1 MFSLII
7 PVYNEE
13 GLIDEL
19 ASRSV
24 KALESFTPNYE
35 ILFINDGSTD
45 STLQKLI
52 EVRNR
57 FSRIKIVDLSKNFG
71 HQAAFTAG
79 LEMATGNY
87 VAMMDGDLQD
97 PPELLAEM
105 YRLIKDEGFDIVSG
119 KRNGRKGKRLRI
131 TTNLFHAFFKKVAGM
146 DDMENSGNFS
156 VMNRAAVN
164 ALVSMKETIRY
175 LPGLRAFIGF
185 NQGYVEY
192 VREERVE
199 GEPKMTLGKLMVLGA
214 DAIFSFSKFPIKVC
228 LYLGT
233 IGAIV
238 MLSAMLLISRDAG
251 ISGDEAVH
259 YKHSEMVYNYF
270 STLGNDKSSLHTPKT
285 HLQYYGQASDNL
297 VTMLIHGFG
306 IEDIYGFRHFM
317 SSFFGWLAIL
327 VTALFAAWLA
337 GYGAAIWVLI
347 LFALSPT
354 FLGHVQNNLKD
365 IPFALAYISSIYYS
379 LKLVFSETKPTR
391 QTILLLI
398 LSIAFS
404 IGIRIGGVLV
414 VFYLGFFMFMKTV
427 LDWIS
432 NKKLNPEL
440 LKKQLIL
447 FVGIS
452 LAGYLLGLIIWPYA
466 LQNPWLNPWKSFQVM
481 THFPTTVRQIF
492 EGRFDWSDFH
502 PWYYLPKYMAITIPF
517 IVFSG
522 IVAFFL
528 NIRKNYSS
536 DQKLKLFMLGFTIL
550 FPIIFV
556 ILKKSNLYGSWRH
569 FLFVYPG
576 IILISALGIHAFLVR
591 FKHRIIRIA
600 AILLLLVLSVHP
612 LRFMA
617 ANHPYYYL
625 YYNQFTGG
633 LKGAYG
639 NYETDYY
646 YHSMRGGAEWLQEYL
661 KNKPN
666 GSEIIVGGNFPI
678 KWYFRKDKTVK
689 FVYFPYQRRS
699 EYNWDYAIIANSI

>member
-1 MFSLII
+1 MGEKNL
-7 PVYNEE
+7 
-13 GLIDEL
+13 
-19 ASRSV
+19 
-24 KALESFTPNYE
+24 
-35 ILFINDGSTD
+35 
-45 STLQKLI
+45 KLI
-52 EVRNR
+52 
-57 FSRIKIVDLSKNFG
+57 
-71 HQAAFTAG
+71 
-79 LEMATGNY
+79 
-87 VAMMDGDLQD
+87 
-97 PPELLAEM
+97 
-105 YRLIKDEGFDIVSG
+105 
-119 KRNGRKGKRLRI
+119 
-131 TTNLFHAFFKKVAGM
+131 
-146 DDMENSGNFS
+146 FS
-156 VMNRAAVN
+156 V
-164 ALVSMKETIRY
+164 L
-175 LPGLRAFIGF
+175 
-185 NQGYVEY
+185 
-192 VREERVE
+192 
-199 GEPKMTLGKLMVLGA
+199 
-214 DAIFSFSKFPIKVC
+214 
-228 LYLGT
+228 
-233 IGAIV
+233 AIV

-251 ISGDEAVH
+251 ISGDEEVH

-354 FLGHVQNNLKD
+354 FLGHAQNNLKD

-699 EYNWDYAIIANSI
+699 EYNWDYAIIANSYISSYELKNKNWPPVNTIHTIFADGIPVCAIIERVSKDDLLGIQELDKGHNIKSALLFQNALDYDPQNELIYSKFAESLIESGQNEQAEQILQKCLKINPEYEPALILSGDLALKQKDTKKAAGFYEKVIQTNRKYFSVYPKLAGIYEETDVGKARKVLKKCLKLNSQYIPALVKLAETYRETAPEIAAKYDEQINKLKQ